1 MTAPDSF
8 GQVLGHH
15 FADRNLLLRALTHKS
30 FGAETSNERLEFLG
44 DRVLGMVVAETLYAA
59 HPTWDEGALAVRL
72 NGLVRRETLAQI
84 AGDIGLGRFLRLAK
98 GEEEQGGRAKPA
110 ILADA
115 MEAVIAAVFLDG
127 GLPAAR
133 GVVARLWVDYFANR
147 VSPPKDAKTALQEWT
162 VAQGLGQPR
171 YETVDRSGP
180 DHAPVFIVAV
190 ILPGGETATGEGT
203 SKRNAEQEAAKALIT
218 ALKAE
223 P

>member
-1 MTAPDSF
+1 MSGPDSF
-8 GQVLGHH
+8 GPVLGHR

-30 FGAETSNERLEFLG
+30 FGSETSNERLEFLG
-44 DRVLGMVVAETLYAA
+44 DRVLGMIVAETLYAA
-59 HPTWDEGALAVRL
+59 HPTWEEGELAVRL

-84 AGDIGLGRFLRLAK
+84 ATDIGLGRFLRLAK

-133 GVVARLWVDYFANR
+133 GVVARLWADYFANR

-162 VAQGLGQPR
+162 VAKGLGQPR

-190 ILPGGETATGEGT
+190 ILPGGDRATGEGT
-203 SKRNAEQEAAKALIT
+203 SKRTAEQEAAKALIK

-223 P
+223 